1 MKYKMSSVLFTGDM
15 YVDITSITTLRIVY
29 VCHPHPHRHHH
40 INSVDPF
47 SSRRSA
53 ERVYYRI
60 QQIPNTKARTP
71 ILIQGTVLFTPFE
84 ADSDGPPEVAV
95 PVADGVAREVAVP
108 RTPLRVAP
116 PSAAACEAD
125 DTLYISP
132 AAKIR
137 DIRLIGGSLDDG
149 CTIEHPINQLHR
161 QRDLI
166 LQGKGVH
173 RPHRYW

>member
-1 MKYKMSSVLFTGDM
+1 M
-15 YVDITSITTLRIVY
+15 YVDITSITTNRTVY

-40 INSVDPF
+40 INSVDLF
-47 SSRRSA
+47 SSRRPA
-53 ERVYYRI
+53 EPVSYSI

-71 ILIQGTVLFTPFE
+71 ILIQGSVLFTPFE
-84 ADSDGPPEVAV
+84 ADSEGPPFVAV

-125 DTLYISP
+125 DTLYVNS
-132 AAKIR
+132 AAVVS
-137 DIRLIGGSLDDG
+137 DIRLIGGSLNDG
-149 CTIEHPINQLHR
+149 CTIEHSINQLHR

-166 LQGKGVH
+166 LQGKCVH
-173 RPHRYW
+173 GPHRYW